1 MTLSVSDTGTG
12 IGIGEDDQARLFE
25 RFFRARNAADNSI
38 PGTGLGLAIS
48 KGIVDAHGG
57 TLTVESVLDEGTTIT
72 VLLPTDPPRTATNPK
87 EDLPC
92 PSPKP
97 PPARVL
103 VADDEPHLL
112 RLVKFRL
119 EREGYEVLT
128 ATDGEAALKVAREER
143 PDLCVLDV
151 MMPKRSG
158 FDVLRELRSDDG
170 FAGMKVIMLTAR
182 AQDRDVD
189 VGFSLGADDYITKP
203 FSPQELRVRIGAH
216 LATR

>member
-1 MTLSVSDTGTG
+1 MS
-12 IGIGEDDQARLFE
+12 EFE
-25 RFFRARNAADNSI
+25 
-38 PGTGLGLAIS
+38 P
-48 KGIVDAHGG
+48 
-57 TLTVESVLDEGTTIT
+57 
-72 VLLPTDPPRTATNPK
+72 PT
-87 EDLPC
+87 
-92 PSPKP
+92 
-97 PPARVL
+97 ARVL

-128 ATDGEAALKVAREER
+128 ATDGESALKVAREER

-216 LATR
+216 LGKR

>member
-1 MTLSVSDTGTG
+1 MEEPMSD
-12 IGIGEDDQARLFE
+12 E
-25 RFFRARNAADNSI
+25 
-38 PGTGLGLAIS
+38 
-48 KGIVDAHGG
+48 
-57 TLTVESVLDEGTTIT
+57 TT
-72 VLLPTDPPRTATNPK
+72 
-87 EDLPC
+87 
-92 PSPKP
+92 
-97 PPARVL
+97 PARVL

-128 ATDGEAALKVAREER
+128 ASDGEAALKVVREEK

-158 FDVLRELRSDDG
+158 FDVLREMRADESC
-170 FAGMKVIMLTAR
+170 ANIKVIMLTAR

-216 LATR
+216 LNKR

>member
-1 MTLSVSDTGTG
+1 MS
-12 IGIGEDDQARLFE
+12 EFE
-25 RFFRARNAADNSI
+25 
-38 PGTGLGLAIS
+38 T
-48 KGIVDAHGG
+48 
-57 TLTVESVLDEGTTIT
+57 
-72 VLLPTDPPRTATNPK
+72 PT
-87 EDLPC
+87 
-92 PSPKP
+92 
-97 PPARVL
+97 ARVL

-128 ATDGEAALKVAREER
+128 ATDGESALKVAREER

-189 VGFSLGADDYITKP
+189 VGFSLGADDYIPKP

-216 LATR
+216 LGKR

>member
-1 MTLSVSDTGTG
+1 MS
-12 IGIGEDDQARLFE
+12 EFE
-25 RFFRARNAADNSI
+25 
-38 PGTGLGLAIS
+38 T
-48 KGIVDAHGG
+48 
-57 TLTVESVLDEGTTIT
+57 
-72 VLLPTDPPRTATNPK
+72 PT
-87 EDLPC
+87 
-92 PSPKP
+92 
-97 PPARVL
+97 ARVL

-128 ATDGEAALKVAREER
+128 ATDGESALKVAREER

-189 VGFSLGADDYITKP
+189 VGFSLGADDNITKP

-216 LATR
+216 LGKR

>member
-1 MTLSVSDTGTG
+1 MD
-12 IGIGEDDQARLFE
+12 
-25 RFFRARNAADNSI
+25 
-38 PGTGLGLAIS
+38 
-48 KGIVDAHGG
+48 
-57 TLTVESVLDEGTTIT
+57 
-72 VLLPTDPPRTATNPK
+72 
-87 EDLPC
+87 
-92 PSPKP
+92 SPQ
-97 PPARVL
+97 ARVL

-128 ATDGEAALKVAREER
+128 AVDGESALDVARSER

-158 FDVLRELRSDDG
+158 FDVLRELRSDDRCS
-170 FAGMKVIMLTAR
+170 GMKVIMLTAR

-216 LATR
+216 LSKR

>member
-1 MTLSVSDTGTG
+1 MDRET
-12 IGIGEDDQARLFE
+12 
-25 RFFRARNAADNSI
+25 
-38 PGTGLGLAIS
+38 
-48 KGIVDAHGG
+48 K
-57 TLTVESVLDEGTTIT
+57 
-72 VLLPTDPPRTATNPK
+72 TAK
-87 EDLPC
+87 
-92 PSPKP
+92 
-97 PPARVL
+97 VL

-128 ATDGEAALKVAREER
+128 AVDGEAALQVARDQQ

-158 FDVLRELRSDDG
+158 FDVLRELRSDESC
-170 FAGMKVIMLTAR
+170 AGMKVIMLTAR

-216 LATR
+216 LNKR

>member
-1 MTLSVSDTGTG
+1 M
-12 IGIGEDDQARLFE
+12 
-25 RFFRARNAADNSI
+25 
-38 PGTGLGLAIS
+38 
-48 KGIVDAHGG
+48 
-57 TLTVESVLDEGTTIT
+57 ESVH
-72 VLLPTDPPRTATNPK
+72 AK
-87 EDLPC
+87 
-92 PSPKP
+92 
-97 PPARVL
+97 VL

-128 ATDGEAALKVAREER
+128 AVDGESALQVARDEH

-158 FDVLRELRSDDG
+158 FDVLREIRNDDAC
-170 FAGMKVIMLTAR
+170 AGMKVIMLTAR

-216 LATR
+216 LNKR

>member
-1 MTLSVSDTGTG
+1 M
-12 IGIGEDDQARLFE
+12 EE
-25 RFFRARNAADNSI
+25 
-38 PGTGLGLAIS
+38 
-48 KGIVDAHGG
+48 K
-57 TLTVESVLDEGTTIT
+57 TV
-72 VLLPTDPPRTATNPK
+72 
-87 EDLPC
+87 
-92 PSPKP
+92 
-97 PPARVL
+97 RVL

-128 ATDGEAALKVAREER
+128 ASDGETALKVAREQL

-158 FDVLRELRSDDG
+158 FDVLRELRSD
-170 FAGMKVIMLTAR
+170 ASCSGMKVIMLTAR

-203 FSPQELRVRIGAH
+203 ISPQELRVRIGAH
-216 LATR
+216 LGKR

>member
-1 MTLSVSDTGTG
+1 MS
-12 IGIGEDDQARLFE
+12 EFE
-25 RFFRARNAADNSI
+25 
-38 PGTGLGLAIS
+38 T
-48 KGIVDAHGG
+48 
-57 TLTVESVLDEGTTIT
+57 
-72 VLLPTDPPRTATNPK
+72 PT
-87 EDLPC
+87 
-92 PSPKP
+92 
-97 PPARVL
+97 ARVL

-128 ATDGEAALKVAREER
+128 ATDGEAALKLAREER
-143 PDLCVLDV
+143 SDLCVLDV

-216 LATR
+216 LGKR

>member
-1 MTLSVSDTGTG
+1 MDST
-12 IGIGEDDQARLFE
+12 QA
-25 RFFRARNAADNSI
+25 
-38 PGTGLGLAIS
+38 
-48 KGIVDAHGG
+48 K
-57 TLTVESVLDEGTTIT
+57 
-72 VLLPTDPPRTATNPK
+72 
-87 EDLPC
+87 
-92 PSPKP
+92 
-97 PPARVL
+97 VL

-128 ATDGEAALKVAREER
+128 AVDGDSALEMARTEQ

-158 FDVLRELRSDDG
+158 FDVLRELRSDDSCS
-170 FAGMKVIMLTAR
+170 GMKVIMLTAR

-216 LATR
+216 LGKR

>member
-1 MTLSVSDTGTG
+1 MM
-12 IGIGEDDQARLFE
+12 
-25 RFFRARNAADNSI
+25 
-38 PGTGLGLAIS
+38 
-48 KGIVDAHGG
+48 
-57 TLTVESVLDEGTTIT
+57 
-72 VLLPTDPPRTATNPK
+72 DPIHAK
-87 EDLPC
+87 
-92 PSPKP
+92 
-97 PPARVL
+97 VL

-128 ATDGEAALKVAREER
+128 AVDGESALQMARSEH

-158 FDVLRELRSDDG
+158 FDVLRELGSDDTC
-170 FAGMKVIMLTAR
+170 AGMKVIMLTAR

-216 LATR
+216 LSKR

>member
-1 MTLSVSDTGTG
+1 MDST
-12 IGIGEDDQARLFE
+12 QA
-25 RFFRARNAADNSI
+25 
-38 PGTGLGLAIS
+38 
-48 KGIVDAHGG
+48 K
-57 TLTVESVLDEGTTIT
+57 
-72 VLLPTDPPRTATNPK
+72 
-87 EDLPC
+87 
-92 PSPKP
+92 
-97 PPARVL
+97 VL

-128 ATDGEAALKVAREER
+128 AVDGESALEMARTEQ

-158 FDVLRELRSDDG
+158 FDVLRELRSDDTCS
-170 FAGMKVIMLTAR
+170 GMKVIMLTAR

-216 LATR
+216 LGKR

>member
-1 MTLSVSDTGTG
+1 M
-12 IGIGEDDQARLFE
+12 
-25 RFFRARNAADNSI
+25 
-38 PGTGLGLAIS
+38 
-48 KGIVDAHGG
+48 
-57 TLTVESVLDEGTTIT
+57 ESVH
-72 VLLPTDPPRTATNPK
+72 AK
-87 EDLPC
+87 
-92 PSPKP
+92 
-97 PPARVL
+97 VL

-128 ATDGEAALKVAREER
+128 AVDGEAALQVARDEH

-158 FDVLRELRSDDG
+158 FDVLRELRSDERC
-170 FAGMKVIMLTAR
+170 AGMKVIMLTAR

-216 LATR
+216 LSKR